1 MVAARTLLCGA
12 CLAMSA
18 WAFHARAQPVA
29 LEVRF
34 KLTDR
39 DYKPLPAVPVRI
51 VFGSDPGWQNPSA
64 GQRVVTDAKGEAT
77 LKANVVL
84 DKQLRKMPT
93 NFASSL
99 LSRPQETDHLRVA
112 AEMEYMDQHWL
123 YIVDIVRFP
132 GGDVM
137 QDDFSLYTADAQGRF
152 TQKAEQSANGW
163 KIAGLGGL
171 VLTKPGYEPWDF
183 NLDID
188 PTDSSHK
195 RWILRLAFMKYPA
208 PVRR

>member
-1 MVAARTLLCGA
+1 MLIRGA
-12 CLAMSA
+12 SLVMFA
-18 WAFHARAQPVA
+18 WVVHVDAQPVA

-39 DYKPLPAVPVRI
+39 DYKPLAGAPVRI

-64 GQRVVTDAKGEAT
+64 GQRFVTDAKGEAT

-84 DKQLRKMPT
+84 DRQLRKMPT
-93 NFASSL
+93 NFVSSV

-123 YIVDIVRFP
+123 YTVDVVRFP

-137 QDDFSLYTADAQGRF
+137 QDDFSLYTTDPQGRF
-152 TQKAEQSANGW
+152 TQKAERDTNGW

-171 VLTKPGYEPWDF
+171 ILTKPGYEPWDF

-188 PTDSSHK
+188 PTDSSRK
-195 RWILRLAFMKYPA
+195 RWILRLAFMKYPT

>member
-1 MVAARTLLCGA
+1 MLMCGA
-12 CLAMSA
+12 SLVMFA
-18 WAFHARAQPVA
+18 WVVQADAQPVA

-39 DYKPLPAVPVRI
+39 DYKPLAGVPVRI

-64 GQRVVTDAKGEAT
+64 GQRFATDAKGEAT
-77 LKANVVL
+77 LRANVVL

-93 NFASSL
+93 NFVSSV

-112 AEMEYMDQHWL
+112 AEMEYLDQHWL
-123 YIVDIVRFP
+123 YTVDVVRFAS
-132 GGDVM
+132 GDVM
-137 QDDFSLYTADAQGRF
+137 QDDFSLYTTDPQGRF
-152 TQKAEQSANGW
+152 TQKAEQGTNGW

-171 VLTKPGYEPWDF
+171 ILTKPGYEPWDF

-188 PTDSSHK
+188 PSDPSRK